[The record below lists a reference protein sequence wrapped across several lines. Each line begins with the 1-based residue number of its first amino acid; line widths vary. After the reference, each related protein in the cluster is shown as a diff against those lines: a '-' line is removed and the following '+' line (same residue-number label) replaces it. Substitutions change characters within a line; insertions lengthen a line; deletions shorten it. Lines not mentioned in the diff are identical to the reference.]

1 MAFKELA
8 DMDCDSTTALG
19 GFNKKTGKPNPTK
32 AEGYLIGSK
41 DVPST
46 KSKTGFAK
54 LHIIQTAKG
63 NLGIWGKTDLDRKM
77 LAVEPG
83 CMIRITQNGT
93 VPTGKGNDMYKFK
106 VEVDEENRIEVAG
119 APSGDAPESDPSQDD
134 VDMPQEPAEEEQAEE
149 TPLDEDEQ
157 QPDVVPPTRPAAPA
171 RRAAAA
177 PSATS
182 QAKVQELLNK
192 RRAAK

>member
-8 DMDCDSTTALG
+8 DLDCDSTTALG
-19 GFNKKTGKPNPTK
+19 GMNKTTGKPNPTK
-32 AEGYLIGSK
+32 VEGYYIGSK
-41 DVPST
+41 DTPSK

-54 LHIIQTAKG
+54 LHILQTDKG

-77 LAVEPG
+77 MAVEPG
-83 CMIRITQNGT
+83 CTVRITQNGM

-119 APSGDAPESDPSQDD
+119 APSGDAPASDPSQDD

-149 TPLDEDEQ
+149 TPLEEEEQ
-157 QPDVVPPTRPAAPA
+157 PADVVPPTRPTAPA
-171 RRAAAA
+171 RRAAA